1 MQAELSF
8 LDLILGASF
17 LVQLV
22 MVILFILAGIS
33 WWFIFDKWLTLSRA
47 KKDIFIFENEF
58 WNSKNIDNI
67 FNDLKRKQDISGLSQ
82 IFIISY
88 EEFLKNSSLEKSE
101 KRINKA
107 TEIIISRQEESLENG
122 LSFLS
127 TIASVSPF
135 IGLFGTVWGVMNAF
149 SGLAQVTQV
158 SINAVAPGI
167 AEALIATALG
177 LFAAIPALISYNWS
191 VKSIDAIIRSYENF
205 SSELLITYEELNDQ
219 EKTKK

>member
-22 MVILFILAGIS
+22 MLILFILAGIS

-127 TIASVSPF
+127 TVASVSPF

>member
-22 MVILFILAGIS
+22 MVILFILAGTS

-88 EEFLKNSSLEKSE
+88 EEFLKNSNLEKSE

-127 TIASVSPF
+127 TVASVSPF

>member
-22 MVILFILAGIS
+22 MVILFILAGMS

-58 WNSKNIDNI
+58 WNSKNIENI

-88 EEFLKNSSLEKSE
+88 EEFLKNNSLEKSE

>member
-22 MVILFILAGIS
+22 MVILFILAGTS

-67 FNDLKRKQDISGLSQ
+67 FNDLKRKQDNSGLSQ

-88 EEFLKNSSLEKSE
+88 EEFLKNSNLEKSE

-127 TIASVSPF
+127 TVASVSPF

>member
-22 MVILFILAGIS
+22 MAILFILAGIS

-88 EEFLKNSSLEKSE
+88 EEFLKNSILEKSE

-127 TIASVSPF
+127 TVASVSPF

>member
-22 MVILFILAGIS
+22 MVILFILAGTS

-127 TIASVSPF
+127 TVASVSPF

>member
-22 MVILFILAGIS
+22 MIILFILAGIS

-88 EEFLKNSSLEKSE
+88 EEFLKNSNLEKSE

-127 TIASVSPF
+127 TVASVSPF

>member
-1 MQAELSF
+1 MQSELSF

-22 MVILFILAGIS
+22 MLILLILAGTS

-58 WNSKNIDNI
+58 WNSKNIDKI

-88 EEFLKNSSLEKSE
+88 EEFLKNNCLEKSE

-127 TIASVSPF
+127 TVASVSPF

-219 EKTKK
+219 EKS

>member
-22 MVILFILAGIS
+22 MAILFILAGIS

-88 EEFLKNSSLEKSE
+88 EEFLKNSNLEKSE

-127 TIASVSPF
+127 TVASVSPF

>member
-58 WNSKNIDNI
+58 WNSKNINNI

-127 TIASVSPF
+127 TVASVSPF

>member
-58 WNSKNIDNI
+58 WNSKNIDNT
-67 FNDLKRKQDISGLSQ
+67 FKDLKRKQNISGLSQ

>member
-88 EEFLKNSSLEKSE
+88 EEFLKNSNLEKSE

-127 TIASVSPF
+127 TVASVSPF

-177 LFAAIPALISYNWS
+177 LFAAIPALISFNWS

>member
-22 MVILFILAGIS
+22 MVILFILAGTS

-88 EEFLKNSSLEKSE
+88 EEFLKNNSLEKSE

-127 TIASVSPF
+127 TVASVSPF

>member
-88 EEFLKNSSLEKSE
+88 EEFLKNSNLEKSE

-127 TIASVSPF
+127 TVASLS
-135 IGLFGTVWGVMNAF
+135 
-149 SGLAQVTQV
+149 
-158 SINAVAPGI
+158 
-167 AEALIATALG
+167 LIH
-177 LFAAIPALISYNWS
+177 I
-191 VKSIDAIIRSYENF
+191 
-205 SSELLITYEELNDQ
+205 
-219 EKTKK
+219 

>member
-58 WNSKNIDNI
+58 WNSKNIDNT
-67 FNDLKRKQDISGLSQ
+67 FKDLKRKQDISGLSQ

>member
-88 EEFLKNSSLEKSE
+88 EEFLKNSNLEKSE

-127 TIASVSPF
+127 TVASVSPF

-191 VKSIDAIIRSYENF
+191 VNSIDAIIRSYENF

>member
-88 EEFLKNSSLEKSE
+88 EEFLKNSNLEKSE

-127 TIASVSPF
+127 TVASVSPF

>member
-88 EEFLKNSSLEKSE
+88 EEFLKNSILEKSE

-127 TIASVSPF
+127 TVASVSPF

-191 VKSIDAIIRSYENF
+191 VNSIDAIIRSYENF

>member
-67 FNDLKRKQDISGLSQ
+67 FNDLKSKQDISGLSQ

-88 EEFLKNSSLEKSE
+88 EEFLKNSNLEKSE

-127 TIASVSPF
+127 TVASVSPF

>member
-1 MQAELSF
+1 MY
-8 LDLILGASF
+8 
-17 LVQLV
+17 
-22 MVILFILAGIS
+22 
-33 WWFIFDKWLTLSRA
+33 
-47 KKDIFIFENEF
+47 
-58 WNSKNIDNI
+58 
-67 FNDLKRKQDISGLSQ
+67 KRQ
-82 IFIISY
+82 
-88 EEFLKNSSLEKSE
+88 EFLKNSILEKSE

-127 TIASVSPF
+127 TVASVSPF

>member
-67 FNDLKRKQDISGLSQ
+67 FNDLKRKQDISGLSL

-88 EEFLKNSSLEKSE
+88 EEFLKNSNLEKSE

-127 TIASVSPF
+127 TVASVSPF

-191 VKSIDAIIRSYENF
+191 VNSIDAIIRSYENF

>member
-22 MVILFILAGIS
+22 MAILFILAGIS

-88 EEFLKNSSLEKSE
+88 EEFLKNSILEKSE

-127 TIASVSPF
+127 TVASVSPF
-135 IGLFGTVWGVMNAF
+135 IG
-149 SGLAQVTQV
+149 SV
-158 SINAVAPGI
+158 SYTHLTLP
-167 AEALIATALG
+167 TT
-177 LFAAIPALISYNWS
+177 
-191 VKSIDAIIRSYENF
+191 
-205 SSELLITYEELNDQ
+205 LLV
-219 EKTKK
+219 

>member
-22 MVILFILAGIS
+22 MVILFILAGTS

-58 WNSKNIDNI
+58 WNSKNIVNI

-127 TIASVSPF
+127 TVASVSPF

>member
-22 MVILFILAGIS
+22 MVILFILAGTS

-88 EEFLKNSSLEKSE
+88 EEFLKNSNLEKSE

>member
-22 MVILFILAGIS
+22 MVILFILAGMS

-58 WNSKNIDNI
+58 WNSKNIENI

-88 EEFLKNSSLEKSE
+88 EEFLKNNSLEKSE

-127 TIASVSPF
+127 TVASVSPF

>member
-22 MVILFILAGIS
+22 MIILFILAGIS

-127 TIASVSPF
+127 TVASVSPF